1 MQGRMTEIEAVR
13 RAPASQATGAVSIDA
28 PLFVLAGALIVMGS
42 IGTWGRIDGS
52 EQSDAILSGTVGGL
66 ALAEGKLTLA
76 LGLVVAAAAGALF
89 LRSKGWRRVLLP
101 IVVLTSLA
109 VGTIATV
116 DTIRAEERFPAA
128 RIDDVARNIS
138 DTTGFPFDPI
148 RARLASQVAGPAEV
162 TPGTGMVLVLAGAA
176 LGAGASAVTVAGSR
190 KRSAR
195 GE

>member
-1 MQGRMTEIEAVR
+1 MQAQTIEAETSR
-13 RAPASQATGAVSIDA
+13 RAMTVGAIPASAAVTA
-28 PLFVLAGALIVMGS
+28 LAGALIVLGS
-42 IGTWGRIDGS
+42 VGTWGRIGDSG
-52 EQSDAILSGTVGGL
+52 QGDPILRGTVGGL

-89 LRSKGWRRVLLP
+89 LRSKEWRRVLLP
-101 IVVLTSLA
+101 IVLLASVA

-128 RIDDVARNIS
+128 RLDDVARNIS

-162 TPGTGMVLVLAGAA
+162 TPDIGMVLVLAGAA
-176 LGAGASAVTVAGSR
+176 LGTGASAVTVARSR
-190 KRSAR
+190 RRSAR
-195 GE
+195 AG

>member
-1 MQGRMTEIEAVR
+1 MQAQTIEAETSR
-13 RAPASQATGAVSIDA
+13 RAMTVGAIPASAAVTA
-28 PLFVLAGALIVMGS
+28 LAGALIVLGS
-42 IGTWGRIDGS
+42 VGTWGRIGDSG
-52 EQSDAILSGTVGGL
+52 QGDPILRGTVGGL

-89 LRSKGWRRVLLP
+89 LRSKGWRRALLP
-101 IVVLTSLA
+101 IVLLASLA

-116 DTIRAEERFPAA
+116 DTIRAEERFPAD

-162 TPGTGMVLVLAGAA
+162 TPGIGMVLVLAGAA
-176 LGAGASAVTVAGSR
+176 LGAGTSAVTVARSR

-195 GE
+195 V